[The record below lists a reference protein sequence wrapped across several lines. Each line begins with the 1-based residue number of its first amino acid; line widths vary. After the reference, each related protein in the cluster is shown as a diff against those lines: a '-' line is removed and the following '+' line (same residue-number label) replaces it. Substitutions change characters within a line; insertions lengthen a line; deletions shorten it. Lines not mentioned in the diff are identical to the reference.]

1 MDLHESP
8 LHLGN
13 GVDLVILTQDL
24 PPLGSEVLG
33 TISIIF
39 PAFLPRSAHLL
50 LMLAPPKSIC
60 RW

>member
-39 PAFLPRSAHLL
+39 PAFLPRVSPSPAYAGSSQVHL
-50 LMLAPPKSIC
+50 
-60 RW
+60 

>member
-1 MDLHESP
+1 MDLHEAP

-33 TISIIF
+33 ISVSSS
-39 PAFLPRSAHLL
+39 LPFSPGSAHLL